1 MTEGTEKKEGAGL
14 ADIAKSDFIL
24 LGAFLVFLGLISTDA
39 YYRSFGLRFQ
49 FLSYPWN
56 LILFRGV
63 QTVTRFPS
71 LLIFP
76 ILVLITLQADRSLKA
91 RISEGVRVPLFY
103 VVALIIVFIATY
115 RATSIGSREAAIDT
129 VFSTST
135 LPKLSQV
142 IRHEGGQNPY
152 CERCLLLLMDSSQ
165 VVYFTGKSDK
175 DDANSLPTT
184 QILSRSQVDQL
195 VTTR

>member
-1 MTEGTEKKEGAGL
+1 MTEGAEKKEGAGL
-14 ADIAKSDFIL
+14 AEIAKSDFIL
-24 LGAFLVFLGLISTDA
+24 LGAFLIFLGLISTDA

-76 ILVLITLQADRSLKA
+76 ILVLITLQVDRSLKV

-103 VVALIIVFIATY
+103 VVALIIVFIATH
-115 RATSIGSREAAIDT
+115 RATLIGAREATIDT
-129 VFSTST
+129 V
-135 LPKLSQV
+135 
-142 IRHEGGQNPY
+142 
-152 CERCLLLLMDSSQ
+152 
-165 VVYFTGKSDK
+165 
-175 DDANSLPTT
+175 
-184 QILSRSQVDQL
+184 
-195 VTTR
+195 